1 MLFGLQSRWRIAP
14 DGPQGSGSAEFCKQ
28 RATDMLCVLVQ
39 VFGERLSRS
48 WKDGYPRRSQRGSS
62 KKWRHRYLSQRLCRT
77 SCHNPFQ
84 NGHLMLSFYQLSN
97 ILLIKGILEGLDD
110 LDLRIHHRSQME
122 AAGLQQILTLCRN
135 FGVPQMGERLDDLQ
149 GIFEDDEKKLK
160 ERLDQEILRDLKNPE
175 DVYNALRAK
184 TQDSKAGDYFLSM
197 MQHMLLIREEGT
209 ALAHYYQL
217 IDSIVTDVVLDKKLV
232 GAEQR
237 FGYSVER
244 IIAQFNET
252 DRLQHVE
259 EELSRTQA
267 SLLRVRLE
275 KETLEEEIAQGGD
288 GLVGSLKTKVSRLE
302 EKLQVSRENTS
313 KLQNQLES
321 QKAGYEEQIA
331 QLEAQIM
338 ELFRMLKDV
347 GKGVHEII
355 DNAGAMDRKTLI
367 ETLEKHFQR
376 DKTISIL
383 EGRKHDRRRGE
394 HAGIAEEDANDLEDG
409 HAASSKAGDTKYPP
423 SSYRKGPKSPQ
434 TTREAEAQN
443 GRTSQFMDADDA
455 MVQEQIQQQLSEG
468 AMVRHMSGSYHNC
481 DSIMAHISI

>member
-1 MLFGLQSRWRIAP
+1 
-14 DGPQGSGSAEFCKQ
+14 
-28 RATDMLCVLVQ
+28 
-39 VFGERLSRS
+39 
-48 WKDGYPRRSQRGSS
+48 
-62 KKWRHRYLSQRLCRT
+62 
-77 SCHNPFQ
+77 
-84 NGHLMLSFYQLSN
+84 MLSFYQLSN

-135 FGVPQMGERLDDLQ
+135 FGVPQMGDRLDDLQ

-288 GLVGSLKTKVSRLE
+288 GLVGSLKTKVFRLE

-355 DNAGAMDRKTLI
+355 DNAGAMDRKTLNHLLFWLI
-367 ETLEKHFQR
+367 LQR
-376 DKTISIL
+376 KIRSDRQTHTIATHLLLPIPC
-383 EGRKHDRRRGE
+383 GN
-394 HAGIAEEDANDLEDG
+394 IAD
-409 HAASSKAGDTKYPP
+409 P
-423 SSYRKGPKSPQ
+423 
-434 TTREAEAQN
+434 
-443 GRTSQFMDADDA
+443 
-455 MVQEQIQQQLSEG
+455 
-468 AMVRHMSGSYHNC
+468 
-481 DSIMAHISI
+481 